1 MLSSNIFMFS
11 YVIEKKGVKFAFCSL
26 QVAAFAPA
34 RKHPGLPM
42 RAPASLYEK
51 SQELPEAVCF
61 AWAEPIRVMW
71 KETQGPSASLLREEV
86 SG

>member
-1 MLSSNIFMFS
+1 MFI
-11 YVIEKKGVKFAFCSL
+11 YVVEKKGVRFAFCSL

-34 RKHPGLPM
+34 RKNLGLPM
-42 RAPASLYEK
+42 RGPASLYEK
-51 SQELPEAVCF
+51 SHELPEAVCF

-71 KETQGPSASLLREEV
+71 EETRGPSASSLREEV